1 MVLIFSR
8 QHIRYGKTIM
18 SYDAAIKKAWGDI
31 GELSASREPIALKF
45 FSDEYSIDVF
55 GRKILSLS
63 CNVPAKDFVSI
74 LLLHFLKA
82 RLEGLPELAGE
93 WVSFKEL
100 SGGEAYYP
108 AFRKRAI
115 EPIIR
120 KHGKNPQGIYA
131 ALEKV
136 QGKRLEQADAAIMI
150 DAFEKVPLLIE
161 IWAGDDEFGPEANL
175 LFDKSIRK
183 IFCTEDIA
191 VLAGFIG
198 KYV

>member
-1 MVLIFSR
+1 
-8 QHIRYGKTIM
+8 M
-18 SYDAAIKKAWGDI
+18 SYDAAMKKAWDDI
-31 GELSASREPIALKF
+31 AALYGGAGPVALIF
-45 FSDEYSIDVF
+45 FSDEYSVDVF
-55 GRKILSLS
+55 GKKVLSLS
-63 CNVPAKDFVSI
+63 CNVPAKDFISI
-74 LLLHFLKA
+74 LLLHYLKA
-82 RLEGLPELAGE
+82 KLNGLPRPEGK

-100 SGGEAYYP
+100 PSGESYYP

-120 KHGKNPQGIYA
+120 THGNDPKGIYA

-136 QGKRLEQADAAIMI
+136 SGARVQQADAAITI
-150 DAFEKVPLLIE
+150 QAFEGVPLLIE

-175 LFDKSIRK
+175 LFDKSIQK

>member
-1 MVLIFSR
+1 
-8 QHIRYGKTIM
+8 M
-18 SYDAAIKKAWGDI
+18 SYDAAIKKAWDDVAAAQSGT
-31 GELSASREPIALKF
+31 EPVLVKF
-45 FSDEYSIDVF
+45 FSDEYTVDAA

-63 CNVPAKDFVSI
+63 CNVPAKDYVSI
-74 LLLHFLKA
+74 LLLHYLKA
-82 RLEGLPELAGE
+82 KLKGLPQIDGE

-100 SGGEAYYP
+100 PSGESYYP

-120 KHGKNPQGIYA
+120 KHGSDPKGIYA

-136 QGKRLEQADAAIMI
+136 SGSRVQQADAAITI
-150 DAFEKVPLLIE
+150 RAFEGVPVLIE
-161 IWAGDDEFGPEANL
+161 IWAGDDEFGAEANL
-175 LFDKSIRK
+175 LFDKSIQK

>member
-1 MVLIFSR
+1 MA
-8 QHIRYGKTIM
+8 
-18 SYDAAIKKAWGDI
+18 YDAAIIKAWDDI
-31 GELSASREPIALKF
+31 EKLVPGEKLISLRF
-45 FSDEYSIDVF
+45 FSEEYSVDAA

-63 CNVPAKDFVSI
+63 CNAPAKDFVSI
-74 LLLHFLKA
+74 LLLHYLKA
-82 RLEGLPELAGE
+82 KLGSLPELTGE
-93 WVSFKEL
+93 WISFKEL
-100 SGGEAYYP
+100 SGGESYYP

-120 KHGKNPQGIYA
+120 KHGSNPKGIYV

-136 QGKRLEQADAAIMI
+136 PGEQLKQADAAIRV

-161 IWAGDDEFGPEANL
+161 VWAGDDEFPPEANL
-175 LFDKSIRK
+175 LFDKSIQK

-191 VLAGFIG
+191 VLGGFIG

>member
-1 MVLIFSR
+1 
-8 QHIRYGKTIM
+8 M
-18 SYDAAIKKAWGDI
+18 SYEAAINKAWDDI
-31 GELSASREPIALKF
+31 AALYGGTDPIALKF
-45 FSDEYSIDVF
+45 FSDEYSIDVA

-63 CNVPAKDFVSI
+63 CNVPAKDFISI
-74 LLLHFLKA
+74 LLLHYLKA
-82 RLEGLPELAGE
+82 KFQGLPEVEGE

-100 SGGEAYYP
+100 PSGDSYYP

-120 KHGKNPQGIYA
+120 KHGTDPQGIYA

-136 QGKRLEQADAAIMI
+136 PGARLKQADAAITI
-150 DAFEKVPLLIE
+150 AAFENVPLLIE
-161 IWAGDDEFGPEANL
+161 MWAGDDEFGPEANL
-175 LFDKSIRK
+175 LFDRSIQK

-191 VLAGFIG
+191 VLGGFIG

>member
-1 MVLIFSR
+1 MA
-8 QHIRYGKTIM
+8 
-18 SYDAAIKKAWGDI
+18 YDAALNKSWDDIKM
-31 GELSASREPIALKF
+31 LSDGKEPAALTF
-45 FSDEYSIDVF
+45 FSDEYSIDVS
-55 GRKILSLS
+55 GRRILSRS
-63 CNVPAKDFVSI
+63 CNVQAKDFVSI
-74 LLLHFLKA
+74 LLLHYLKA
-82 RLEGLPELAGE
+82 KLEGLPDITGE

-100 SGGEAYYP
+100 PGGEAYYP

-131 ALEKV
+131 AL
-136 QGKRLEQADAAIMI
+136 GKTPGKKLKQADAAIVI
-150 DAFEKVPLLIE
+150 DAFEKVPLLVE
-161 IWAGDDEFGPEANL
+161 IWAGDDEFAPDANL
-175 LFDKSIRK
+175 LFDNSIRK